1 MSAQRSTRWQHI
13 LMRSWTHRGWL
24 ATLLWPLSA
33 LLGLL
38 IRLRQGLFMSGV
50 LKTHRLPVPVI
61 VVGNVVAGGSG
72 KTPVVM
78 AIARHLMSMGIEVGV
93 VSRGYGRQ
101 ASHCLEVWPTSA
113 LADVGDEPALIKRN
127 VGCPVFVA
135 SKRLEAAK
143 ALLKT
148 YPQTKVI
155 ISDDG
160 LQHLALA
167 RDIDICV
174 FDNRGIGNGW
184 LLPAGPLREAWPK
197 PVDLV
202 LHTGSHPAMDGFRA
216 QRSLATLAYRADGSS
231 LKLTELGHPVNTG
244 QPVKPILALAAIAQ
258 PGVFFSMLKDQGVV
272 LAQTQ
277 ALPDHYDFES
287 WKPPIDK
294 DYAIVCTEK
303 DAVKLWPRYPQVWA
317 VALTCT
323 LEPAFLS
330 ALNRL
335 LAQTENSPLSSD
347 HGHTTT

>member
-1 MSAQRSTRWQHI
+1 
-13 LMRSWTHRGWL
+13 
-24 ATLLWPLSA
+24 
-33 LLGLL
+33 
-38 IRLRQGLFMSGV
+38 MSGI

-93 VSRGYGRQ
+93 VSRGYGRH
-101 ASHCLEVWPTSA
+101 ASHCLEVLPESA

-135 SKRLEAAK
+135 SARLKAAR
-143 ALLKT
+143 ALLQAH
-148 YPQTKVI
+148 PHTKVI
-155 ISDDG
+155 ICDDG
-160 LQHLALA
+160 LQHLSLG

-184 LLPAGPLREAWPK
+184 LLPAGPLREAWPR

-216 QRSLATLAYRADGSS
+216 QRALAKLAYRADGSS
-231 LKLTELGHPVNTG
+231 AKLTELGHPVNTG
-244 QPVKPILALAAIAQ
+244 LTVKPILALAAIAQ
-258 PGVFFSMLKDQGVV
+258 PEVFFSMLHDQGVV
-272 LAQTQ
+272 LAQTL
-277 ALPDHYDFES
+277 ALPDHYDFDS
-287 WKPPIDK
+287 WIPPIDK
-294 DYAIVCTEK
+294 DYVLICTEK
-303 DAVKLWPRYPQVWA
+303 DAVKLWPRYPQIWA

-323 LEPAFLS
+323 LEPVFLS